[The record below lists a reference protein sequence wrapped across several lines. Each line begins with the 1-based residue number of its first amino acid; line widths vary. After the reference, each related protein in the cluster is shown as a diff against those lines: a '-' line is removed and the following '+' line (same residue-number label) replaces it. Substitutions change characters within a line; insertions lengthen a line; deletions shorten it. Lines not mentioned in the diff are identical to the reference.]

1 MVSKEVVLLR
11 RLGERLMKYT
21 DLVLSDWVG
30 EGDLPPSSIILV
42 ENQIFKQTHNSVFRL
57 KQSILKFEY
66 SVLLKMGLSQQD
78 CALKYLRSLGIFW
91 LFAAFYLFF

>member
-1 MVSKEVVLLR
+1 
-11 RLGERLMKYT
+11 MKYT

-30 EGDLPPSSIILV
+30 EGNLPPSSIILV

-57 KQSILKFEY
+57 KQSILQFEY

-78 CALKYLRSLGIFW
+78 CALSICDPLEFFGSSLLFIF
-91 LFAAFYLFF
+91 FFFIFQVNLTAIFEDA